1 MDWTKLLSNIVSP
14 ATVTTIHGR
23 FDWTR
28 IDWIHILMNLTAAAA
43 IAILGV
49 WLSKRLSNGL
59 HRILIR
65 AHVEIT
71 LANFL
76 RNIAYALLLIVVS
89 VSVLQRLVV
98 PATSLAAVVGA
109 TGLAVG
115 LALKDS
121 LSNIAAGV
129 MLIVLGP
136 VRSGDHV
143 VIAGQEGII
152 DEIRIFQTRLRT
164 FDQRIIT
171 LPNST
176 ITTVPIINYSTL
188 PTRRVEIT
196 VGVDYQDDL
205 KKAKD
210 ILLKIASDNPKILS
224 DPAPLVYVNNL
235 GESSVDLLLLAYTQN
250 DNFNPTKSE
259 LLEQIRNQLLE
270 NGLNIPYPQRD
281 LHLYHHDTNNRK
293 IASLL
298 LPSVTDKS

>member
-14 ATVTTIHGR
+14 ATVTTFHGK
-23 FDWTR
+23 FNWTR
-28 IDWIHILMNLTAAAA
+28 IDWVHILINLTAAAV

-76 RNIAYALLLIVVS
+76 RNIAYALLLIIVS
-89 VSVLQRLVV
+89 VSVLQRLGV

-196 VGVDYQDDL
+196 VGVSYQDNL
-205 KKAKD
+205 KQAQE
-210 ILLKIASDNPKILS
+210 LLVKIARENPKILD

-250 DNFNPTKSE
+250 DNFNPAKSE
-259 LLEQIRNQLLE
+259 ILEQIHNQLPE

-281 LHLYHHDTNNRK
+281 LHLYHHDTNNGK

>member
-1 MDWTKLLSNIVSP
+1 MDWTKLLSNMASP
-14 ATVTTIHGR
+14 ATVTAMHGR

-28 IDWIHILMNLTAAAA
+28 IDWMHILMNLTAAAA
-43 IAILGV
+43 IAILGI

-65 AHVEIT
+65 ARVEIT

-76 RNIAYALLLIVVS
+76 RNIAYALLLVVVS
-89 VSVLQRLVV
+89 VSVLQRIGV

-136 VRSGDHV
+136 MRDGDHV
-143 VIAGQEGII
+143 VIAGQEGVI

-164 FDQRIIT
+164 FDQRMIT

-188 PTRRVEIT
+188 PTRRLEIT
-196 VGVDYQDDL
+196 VGVGYQDNL
-205 KKAKD
+205 KKAQEV
-210 ILLKIASDNPKILS
+210 LLKVARDNPKILN
-224 DPAPLVYVNNL
+224 DPAPFVYVNNL
-235 GESSVDLLLLAYTQN
+235 GES
-250 DNFNPTKSE
+250 
-259 LLEQIRNQLLE
+259 
-270 NGLNIPYPQRD
+270 
-281 LHLYHHDTNNRK
+281 
-293 IASLL
+293 
-298 LPSVTDKS
+298 

>member
-89 VSVLQRLVV
+89 VSVLQRIGV

-196 VGVDYQDDL
+196 VGVSYQDNL
-205 KKAKD
+205 KQAQEL
-210 ILLKIASDNPKILS
+210 LLKIARENPKILD

-250 DNFNPTKSE
+250 DNFNPAKSE
-259 LLEQIRNQLLE
+259 LLEQIHNQLPE

>member
-14 ATVTTIHGR
+14 ATVTTFHGR
-23 FDWTR
+23 FNWTR
-28 IDWIHILMNLTAAAA
+28 IDWIHILMNLTAAAV

-76 RNIAYALLLIVVS
+76 RNIAYALLLIIVS
-89 VSVLQRLVV
+89 VSVLQRLGV

-196 VGVDYQDDL
+196 VGVSYQDNL
-205 KKAKD
+205 KQAQE
-210 ILLKIASDNPKILS
+210 LLVKIARENPKILD

-250 DNFNPTKSE
+250 DNFNPAKSE
-259 LLEQIRNQLLE
+259 ILEQIHNQLPE

-281 LHLYHHDTNNRK
+281 LHLYHHDTNNGK

-298 LPSVTDKS
+298 LPSMTDKS

>member
-14 ATVTTIHGR
+14 ATVTTFHGR
-23 FDWTR
+23 FNWTR
-28 IDWIHILMNLTAAAA
+28 IDWVHILINLTAAAV
-43 IAILGV
+43 IATLGV

-76 RNIAYALLLIVVS
+76 RNIAYALLLIIVS
-89 VSVLQRLVV
+89 VSVLQRLGV

-196 VGVDYQDDL
+196 VGVSYQDNL
-205 KKAKD
+205 KQAQE
-210 ILLKIASDNPKILS
+210 LLVKIARENPKILD

-250 DNFNPTKSE
+250 DNFNPAKSE
-259 LLEQIRNQLLE
+259 ILEQIHNQLPE

-281 LHLYHHDTNNRK
+281 LHLYHHDTNNGK

-298 LPSVTDKS
+298 LPSMTDKS

>member
-14 ATVTTIHGR
+14 ATVTTFHGR
-23 FDWTR
+23 FNWTR

-89 VSVLQRLVV
+89 VSVLQRLGV

-196 VGVDYQDDL
+196 VGVSYQDNL
-205 KKAKD
+205 KQAQE
-210 ILLKIASDNPKILS
+210 LLVKIARENPKILD

-250 DNFNPTKSE
+250 DNFNPAKSE
-259 LLEQIRNQLLE
+259 ILEQIHNQLPE

-281 LHLYHHDTNNRK
+281 LHLYHHDTNNGK

>member
-1 MDWTKLLSNIVSP
+1 
-14 ATVTTIHGR
+14 
-23 FDWTR
+23 
-28 IDWIHILMNLTAAAA
+28 MNLTAAAA

-89 VSVLQRLVV
+89 VSVLQRFGV

-196 VGVDYQDDL
+196 VGVSYQDNL
-205 KKAKD
+205 KQAQE
-210 ILLKIASDNPKILS
+210 LLVKIARENPKILD

-250 DNFNPTKSE
+250 DNFNPAKSE
-259 LLEQIRNQLLE
+259 ILEQIHNQLPE

-281 LHLYHHDTNNRK
+281 LHLYHHDTNNGK

>member
-1 MDWTKLLSNIVSP
+1 
-14 ATVTTIHGR
+14 
-23 FDWTR
+23 
-28 IDWIHILMNLTAAAA
+28 MNLTAAAV

-76 RNIAYALLLIVVS
+76 RNIAYALLLIIVS
-89 VSVLQRLVV
+89 VSVLQRLGV

-196 VGVDYQDDL
+196 VGVSYQNNL
-205 KKAKD
+205 KQAQE
-210 ILLKIASDNPKILS
+210 LLVKIARENPKILD

-250 DNFNPTKSE
+250 DNFNPAKSE
-259 LLEQIRNQLLE
+259 MLEQIHNQLPE

-281 LHLYHHDTNNRK
+281 LHLYHHDTNNGK

-298 LPSVTDKS
+298 LPSMTDKS

>member
-1 MDWTKLLSNIVSP
+1 M
-14 ATVTTIHGR
+14 TTIHGR

-89 VSVLQRLVV
+89 VSVLQRLGV

-188 PTRRVEIT
+188 PTRRIEIT
-196 VGVDYQDDL
+196 VGVSYQDNL
-205 KKAKD
+205 KQAQEL
-210 ILLKIASDNPKILS
+210 LLKIARENPKILD

-250 DNFNPTKSE
+250 DNFNPAKSE
-259 LLEQIRNQLLE
+259 LLEQIHNQLPE

-298 LPSVTDKS
+298 LPDVADES

>member
-14 ATVTTIHGR
+14 ATVTTFHGR
-23 FDWTR
+23 FNWTR
-28 IDWIHILMNLTAAAA
+28 IDWIHILMNLTAAAV

-76 RNIAYALLLIVVS
+76 RNIAYALLLIIVS
-89 VSVLQRLVV
+89 VSVLQRLGV

-196 VGVDYQDDL
+196 VGVSYQNNL
-205 KKAKD
+205 KQAQE
-210 ILLKIASDNPKILS
+210 LLVKIARENPKILD

-250 DNFNPTKSE
+250 DNFNPAKSE
-259 LLEQIRNQLLE
+259 ILEQIHNQLPE

-281 LHLYHHDTNNRK
+281 LHLYHHDTNNGK

-298 LPSVTDKS
+298 LPSMTDKS

>member
-43 IAILGV
+43 IAILGI

-89 VSVLQRLVV
+89 VSVLQRLGV

-188 PTRRVEIT
+188 PTRRIEIT

-250 DNFNPTKSE
+250 DNFNPAKS
-259 LLEQIRNQLLE
+259 
-270 NGLNIPYPQRD
+270 GFLNKFTINYLKWVEHP
-281 LHLYHHDTNNRK
+281 LST
-293 IASLL
+293 
-298 LPSVTDKS
+298 T

>member
-14 ATVTTIHGR
+14 ATVTTFHGR
-23 FDWTR
+23 FNWTR
-28 IDWIHILMNLTAAAA
+28 IDWIHILMNLTAAAV

-76 RNIAYALLLIVVS
+76 RNIAYALLLIIVS
-89 VSVLQRLVV
+89 VSVLQRLGV

-196 VGVDYQDDL
+196 VGVSYQNNL
-205 KKAKD
+205 KQAQE
-210 ILLKIASDNPKILS
+210 LLVKIARENPKILD

-250 DNFNPTKSE
+250 DNFNPAKSE
-259 LLEQIRNQLLE
+259 MLEQIHNQLPE

-281 LHLYHHDTNNRK
+281 LHLYHHDTNNGK

-298 LPSVTDKS
+298 LPSMTDKS

>member
-1 MDWTKLLSNIVSP
+1 M
-14 ATVTTIHGR
+14 TTIHGR

-43 IAILGV
+43 IAILGI

-89 VSVLQRLVV
+89 VSVLQRLGV

-188 PTRRVEIT
+188 PTRRIEIT

-250 DNFNPTKSE
+250 DNFNPAKSE
-259 LLEQIRNQLLE
+259 LLEQIHNQLPE

-298 LPSVTDKS
+298 LPDVADES

>member
-43 IAILGV
+43 IAILGI

-89 VSVLQRLVV
+89 VSVLQRLGV

-188 PTRRVEIT
+188 PTRRIEIT

-250 DNFNPTKSE
+250 DNFNPAKSE
-259 LLEQIRNQLLE
+259 LLEQIHNQLPE

-298 LPSVTDKS
+298 LPDVADES

>member
-14 ATVTTIHGR
+14 ATVTTFHGR
-23 FDWTR
+23 FNWTR
-28 IDWIHILMNLTAAAA
+28 IDWVHILINLTAAAV

-76 RNIAYALLLIVVS
+76 RNIAYALLLIIVS
-89 VSVLQRLVV
+89 VSVLQRLGV

-143 VIAGQEGII
+143 VIADQEGII

-196 VGVDYQDDL
+196 VGVSYQDNL
-205 KKAKD
+205 KQAQE
-210 ILLKIASDNPKILS
+210 LLVKIARENPKILD

-250 DNFNPTKSE
+250 DNFNPAKSE
-259 LLEQIRNQLLE
+259 ILEQIHNQLPE

-281 LHLYHHDTNNRK
+281 LHLYHHDTNNGK

-298 LPSVTDKS
+298 LPSMTDKS

>member
-14 ATVTTIHGR
+14 ATVTTFHGR
-23 FDWTR
+23 FNWTR
-28 IDWIHILMNLTAAAA
+28 IDWVHILINLTAAAV

-76 RNIAYALLLIVVS
+76 RNIAYALLLIIVS
-89 VSVLQRLVV
+89 VSVLQRLGV

-196 VGVDYQDDL
+196 VGVSYQDNL
-205 KKAKD
+205 KQAQE
-210 ILLKIASDNPKILS
+210 LLVKIARENPKILD

-250 DNFNPTKSE
+250 DNFNPAKSE
-259 LLEQIRNQLLE
+259 ILEQIHNQLPE

-281 LHLYHHDTNNRK
+281 LHLYHHDTNNGK

-298 LPSVTDKS
+298 LPSMTDKS